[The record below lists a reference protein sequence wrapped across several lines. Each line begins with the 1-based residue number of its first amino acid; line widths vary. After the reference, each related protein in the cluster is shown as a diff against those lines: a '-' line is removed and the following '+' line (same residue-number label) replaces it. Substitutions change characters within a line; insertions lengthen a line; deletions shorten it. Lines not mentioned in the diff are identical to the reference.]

1 MLLSEKVLLVIGGP
15 MATLITLATSVL
27 AIL

>member
-1 MLLSEKVLLVIGGP
+1 MVLSEKGLLMVGGP
-15 MATLITLATSVL
+15 MATLMTLATSVL

>member
-1 MLLSEKVLLVIGGP
+1 MLLSEKALLVVGGP
-15 MATLITLATSVL
+15 MATLMMLATSVL